1 MEQLMALGVA
11 PDDPDSAT
19 KTFADLKAELEREKV
34 ARETAHIEVDTLTQA
49 VKSLKISADNF
60 STQIHVLEEKVKHLE
75 NKVFDGL
82 NEVQARE
89 LCLELTTKANDDY
102 KSQNT
107 QLTQKL
113 ESKFPWSPK
122 ALVPSQCILCL
133 TLLRLEE
140 SDAEL
145 NALKA
150 MVKNTIAFFYT
161 VSPPLVRVL
170 LKCWI
175 VCPTMP
181 REIILTN
188 MKQSACLTLGILKS
202 LYRRADMDVVG
213 EGFAATCSDNEAW
226 KLVEDSAVTAGHIV
240 DMLPVN
246 MSLG

>member
-82 NEVQARE
+82 NEVRARE

-107 QLTQKL
+107 QLT
-113 ESKFPWSPK
+113 
-122 ALVPSQCILCL
+122 
-133 TLLRLEE
+133 
-140 SDAEL
+140 
-145 NALKA
+145 
-150 MVKNTIAFFYT
+150 
-161 VSPPLVRVL
+161 
-170 LKCWI
+170 
-175 VCPTMP
+175 
-181 REIILTN
+181 
-188 MKQSACLTLGILKS
+188 
-202 LYRRADMDVVG
+202 
-213 EGFAATCSDNEAW
+213 
-226 KLVEDSAVTAGHIV
+226 
-240 DMLPVN
+240 
-246 MSLG
+246 